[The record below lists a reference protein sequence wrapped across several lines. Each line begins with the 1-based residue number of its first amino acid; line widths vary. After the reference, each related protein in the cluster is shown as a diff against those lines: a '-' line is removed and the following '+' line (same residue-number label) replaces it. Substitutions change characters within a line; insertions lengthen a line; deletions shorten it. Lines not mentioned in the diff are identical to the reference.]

1 MIRLIL
7 SVFTVIVDL
16 LQYLTKSLLTFILF
30 ENKMNIEYPLKNG
43 KIKQLDFPLT
53 TMLWENY

>member
-30 ENKMNIEYPLKNG
+30 ENKMNIEYRLKNG

-53 TMLWENY
+53 TVLWENY

>member
-30 ENKMNIEYPLKNG
+30 ENKMNIEYRLKNG

>member
-30 ENKMNIEYPLKNG
+30 ENKMTIEYRLKNG

>member
-16 LQYLTKSLLTFILF
+16 LQYFTKSLLTFILF
-30 ENKMNIEYPLKNG
+30 ENKMNIEYRLKNG